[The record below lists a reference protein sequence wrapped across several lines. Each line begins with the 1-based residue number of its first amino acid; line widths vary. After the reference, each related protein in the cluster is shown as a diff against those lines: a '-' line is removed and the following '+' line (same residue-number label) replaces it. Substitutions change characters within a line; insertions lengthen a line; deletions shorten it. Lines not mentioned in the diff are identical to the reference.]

1 MKSKTTKGIAVLLAC
16 FLGMAAVGCSGDND
30 SSSKNS
36 DAAEVSAATLPVE
49 TDEQGEAVT
58 DASGNEV
65 LASGATDFMVK
76 EIEFTWGNQNGSS
89 DSSQDATEATDS
101 NGNAVTT
108 AAGGSSNSATPANGN
123 ASNGNGNN
131 ASNGNGNNASNG
143 NGNNASNGNS
153 EVVTSYAAVTDD
165 SGNKVVDDN
174 GKVVT
179 EVVTTP
185 SNNGGA
191 VVDPN
196 QNAAS
201 SYTEKL
207 DTFQAYWMDM
217 TKSEDIVFNGDMIN
231 VTFKVKDTAPDGNYV
246 IHLSDSQYSSEFA
259 NWDAKALVPS
269 VTNGCITV
277 GSATP
282 EAQTATNAS
291 DFVLT
296 ADSVTAKQGDE
307 VTVSFNIAD
316 NPGMVAFVLRF
327 QYDCNALEIV
337 DAEVGDDCAAAL
349 RTGLNH

>member
-30 SSSKNS
+30 SSSKNN

-76 EIEFTWGNQNGSS
+76 EIEFTWGNQNSS
-89 DSSQDATEATDS
+89 DDSSSQDATEATDS
-101 NGNAVTT
+101 NGNAVTTT

-123 ASNGNGNN
+123 ASNGN
-131 ASNGNGNNASNG
+131 S
-143 NGNNASNGNS
+143 NNASNGNS

-185 SNNGGA
+185 SGNGGA

-196 QNAAS
+196 QNTAAP
-201 SYTEKL
+201 YTEKL

-217 TKSEDIVFNGDMIN
+217 TKSQDIVFNGDMIN
-231 VTFKVKDTAPDGNYV
+231 VTFKVKETAPDGNYV

-282 EAQTATNAS
+282 EVQTATNAS

>member
-16 FLGMAAVGCSGDND
+16 FLGMAAVGCSGND
-30 SSSKNS
+30 DSSSSSKNN

-76 EIEFTWGNQNGSS
+76 EIEFTWGNKNGSS

-108 AAGGSSNSATPANGN
+108 TAAGGSSNSATPANGN
-123 ASNGNGNN
+123 AS
-131 ASNGNGNNASNG
+131 SNGNT
-143 NGNNASNGNS
+143 ASNGNS

-185 SNNGGA
+185 SSNGGA

-196 QNAAS
+196 QNTAAP
-201 SYTEKL
+201 YTEKL

-217 TKSEDIVFNGDMIN
+217 TKSQDIVFNGDMIN
-231 VTFKVKDTAPDGNYV
+231 VTFKVKETAPDGNYV

-291 DFVLT
+291 DFVPT

>member
-49 TDEQGEAVT
+49 TDAQGEAVT

-123 ASNGNGNN
+123 ASNGG
-131 ASNGNGNNASNG
+131 
-143 NGNNASNGNS
+143 GNNASNGNS

-165 SGNKVVDDN
+165 SGNKVV
-174 GKVVT
+174 T

-185 SNNGGA
+185 SSNGGA

-217 TKSEDIVFNGDMIN
+217 TKSQDIVFNGDMIN
-231 VTFKVKDTAPDGNYV
+231 VTFKVKETTPDGNYV
-246 IHLSDSQYSSEFA
+246 IHLSDSQYNSEFA
-259 NWDAKALVPS
+259 NWDAKTLVPS

-277 GSATP
+277 GDATP

-307 VTVSFNIAD
+307 VTVSFRIAD

-337 DAEVGDDCAAAL
+337 SAEVGDDCADAL
-349 RTGLNH
+349 RNGLNH

>member
-16 FLGMAAVGCSGDND
+16 FLGMAAVGCSGND
-30 SSSKNS
+30 DSSSSSKNN

-76 EIEFTWGNQNGSS
+76 EIEFTWGNKNGSS

-108 AAGGSSNSATPANGN
+108 TAAGGSSNSATPANGN
-123 ASNGNGNN
+123 ASNGN
-131 ASNGNGNNASNG
+131 ASNGNT
-143 NGNNASNGNS
+143 ASNGNS

-185 SNNGGA
+185 SSNGGA

-196 QNAAS
+196 QNTAAP
-201 SYTEKL
+201 YTEKL

-217 TKSEDIVFNGDMIN
+217 TKSQDIVFNGDMIN
-231 VTFKVKDTAPDGNYV
+231 VTFKVKETAPDGNYV

>member
-36 DAAEVSAATLPVE
+36 D
-49 TDEQGEAVT
+49 
-58 DASGNEV
+58 
-65 LASGATDFMVK
+65 LASCATDFMVK

-123 ASNGNGNN
+123 AS
-131 ASNGNGNNASNG
+131 ASNGNT
-143 NGNNASNGNS
+143 ASNGNS
-153 EVVTSYAAVTDD
+153 EIVTSYAAVTDD

-185 SNNGGA
+185 SSNGGA

-217 TKSEDIVFNGDMIN
+217 TKSQDIVFNGDMIN

-246 IHLSDSQYSSEFA
+246 IHLSDSQYNSEFA

-277 GSATP
+277 GDATP

-307 VTVSFNIAD
+307 VTVSFRIAD

-337 DAEVGDDCAAAL
+337 NAEVGDDCADAL
-349 RTGLNH
+349 RNGLNQ

>member
-16 FLGMAAVGCSGDND
+16 FLGMAAVGCSGDD
-30 SSSKNS
+30 SSSSSKNS

-108 AAGGSSNSATPANGN
+108 TAAGGSSNSATPANGN
-123 ASNGNGNN
+123 ASNGGSNGNN
-131 ASNGNGNNASNG
+131 AAD
-143 NGNNASNGNS
+143 GNS

-185 SNNGGA
+185 SGNGGA

-196 QNAAS
+196 QNTAAP
-201 SYTEKL
+201 YTEKL

-217 TKSEDIVFNGDMIN
+217 TKSQDIVFNGDMIN
-231 VTFKVKDTAPDGNYV
+231 VTFKVKETAPDGNYI
-246 IHLSDSQYSSEFA
+246 IHLSDSQYNSEFA

-277 GSATP
+277 GDATP

-337 DAEVGDDCAAAL
+337 NAEVGSDCASAL
-349 RTGLNH
+349 RNGLNQ

>member
-123 ASNGNGNN
+123 AS
-131 ASNGNGNNASNG
+131 ASNGNTASNG

-185 SNNGGA
+185 SSNGGA

-196 QNAAS
+196 QNTAAP
-201 SYTEKL
+201 YTEKL

-217 TKSEDIVFNGDMIN
+217 TKSQDIVFNGDMIN

-246 IHLSDSQYSSEFA
+246 IHLSDSQYNSEFA

-277 GSATP
+277 GDATP

-337 DAEVGDDCAAAL
+337 DAEVGDDCADAL
-349 RTGLNH
+349 RNGLNH

>member
-131 ASNGNGNNASNG
+131 ASNG
-143 NGNNASNGNS
+143 
-153 EVVTSYAAVTDD
+153 D

-185 SNNGGA
+185 SSNGGA

-217 TKSEDIVFNGDMIN
+217 TKSQDIVFNGDMIN
-231 VTFKVKDTAPDGNYV
+231 VTFKVKETTPDGNYV
-246 IHLSDSQYSSEFA
+246 IHLSDSQYNSEFA
-259 NWDAKALVPS
+259 NWDAKTLVPS

-277 GSATP
+277 GDATP

-307 VTVSFNIAD
+307 VTVSFRIAD

-337 DAEVGDDCAAAL
+337 SAEVGDDCADAL
-349 RTGLNH
+349 RNGLNH

>member
-30 SSSKNS
+30 SNSKNS

-49 TDEQGEAVT
+49 TDAQGEAVT

-123 ASNGNGNN
+123 AS
-131 ASNGNGNNASNG
+131 ASNGNT
-143 NGNNASNGNS
+143 ASNGNS

-185 SNNGGA
+185 SSNGGA

-217 TKSEDIVFNGDMIN
+217 TKSQDIVFNGDMIN
-231 VTFKVKDTAPDGNYV
+231 VTFKVKETTPDGNYV
-246 IHLSDSQYSSEFA
+246 IHLSDSQYNSEFA
-259 NWDAKALVPS
+259 NWDAKTLVPS

-277 GSATP
+277 GDATP

-307 VTVSFNIAD
+307 VTVSFRIAD

-337 DAEVGDDCAAAL
+337 SAEVGDDCADAL
-349 RTGLNH
+349 RNGLNH

>member
-1 MKSKTTKGIAVLLAC
+1 MRFFWLA
-16 FLGMAAVGCSGDND
+16 FWAWPQLDND

-123 ASNGNGNN
+123 AS
-131 ASNGNGNNASNG
+131 ASNGNT
-143 NGNNASNGNS
+143 ASNGNS
-153 EVVTSYAAVTDD
+153 EIVTSYAAVTDD

-185 SNNGGA
+185 SSNGGA

-217 TKSEDIVFNGDMIN
+217 TKSQDIVFNGDMIN

-246 IHLSDSQYSSEFA
+246 IHLSDSQYNSEFA

-277 GSATP
+277 GDATP

-307 VTVSFNIAD
+307 VTVSFRIAD

-337 DAEVGDDCAAAL
+337 NAEVGDDCADAL
-349 RTGLNH
+349 RNGLNQ

>member
-101 NGNAVTT
+101 NGNT
-108 AAGGSSNSATPANGN
+108 
-123 ASNGNGNN
+123 
-131 ASNGNGNNASNG
+131 
-143 NGNNASNGNS
+143 ASNGNS
-153 EVVTSYAAVTDD
+153 EIVTSYAAVTDD

-185 SNNGGA
+185 SSNGGA

-217 TKSEDIVFNGDMIN
+217 TKSQDIVFNGDMIN

-246 IHLSDSQYSSEFA
+246 IHLSDSQYNSEFA

-277 GSATP
+277 GDATP

-307 VTVSFNIAD
+307 VTVSFRIAD

-337 DAEVGDDCAAAL
+337 NAEVGDDCADAL
-349 RTGLNH
+349 RNGLNQ

>member
-1 MKSKTTKGIAVLLAC
+1 
-16 FLGMAAVGCSGDND
+16 
-30 SSSKNS
+30 
-36 DAAEVSAATLPVE
+36 
-49 TDEQGEAVT
+49 
-58 DASGNEV
+58 
-65 LASGATDFMVK
+65 
-76 EIEFTWGNQNGSS
+76 
-89 DSSQDATEATDS
+89 
-101 NGNAVTT
+101 
-108 AAGGSSNSATPANGN
+108 
-123 ASNGNGNN
+123 
-131 ASNGNGNNASNG
+131 
-143 NGNNASNGNS
+143 
-153 EVVTSYAAVTDD
+153 
-165 SGNKVVDDN
+165 
-174 GKVVT
+174 
-179 EVVTTP
+179 
-185 SNNGGA
+185 
-191 VVDPN
+191 
-196 QNAAS
+196 
-201 SYTEKL
+201 
-207 DTFQAYWMDM
+207 
-217 TKSEDIVFNGDMIN
+217 MIN

>member
-16 FLGMAAVGCSGDND
+16 FLGMAAVGCSGND
-30 SSSKNS
+30 DSSSSSKNN
-36 DAAEVSAATLPVE
+36 DAVEVSAATLPVE
-49 TDEQGEAVT
+49 TDAQGEAVT

-108 AAGGSSNSATPANGN
+108 AAGGSSNAATPANGN
-123 ASNGNGNN
+123 ASNGGGNN
-131 ASNGNGNNASNG
+131 ASNGNT
-143 NGNNASNGNS
+143 ASNGNS

-185 SNNGGA
+185 SSNGGA

-217 TKSEDIVFNGDMIN
+217 TKSQDIVFNGDMIN
-231 VTFKVKDTAPDGNYV
+231 VTFKVKETTPDGNYV
-246 IHLSDSQYSSEFA
+246 IHLSDSQYNSEFA
-259 NWDAKALVPS
+259 NWDAKTLVPS

-277 GSATP
+277 GDATP

-307 VTVSFNIAD
+307 VTVSFRIAD

-337 DAEVGDDCAAAL
+337 SAEVGDDCADAL
-349 RTGLNH
+349 RNGLNH

>member
-108 AAGGSSNSATPANGN
+108 AAGGSSNSATPAND
-123 ASNGNGNN
+123 
-131 ASNGNGNNASNG
+131 
-143 NGNNASNGNS
+143 NASNGNS

-185 SNNGGA
+185 SSNGGA
-191 VVDPN
+191 AVDPN
-196 QNAAS
+196 QNTAAP
-201 SYTEKL
+201 YTEKL

-217 TKSEDIVFNGDMIN
+217 TKSQDIVFNGDMIN

-246 IHLSDSQYSSEFA
+246 IHLSDSQYNSEFA

-277 GSATP
+277 GDATP

-307 VTVSFNIAD
+307 VTVSFRIAD

-337 DAEVGDDCAAAL
+337 NAEVGDDCADAL
-349 RTGLNH
+349 RNGLNH

>member
-16 FLGMAAVGCSGDND
+16 FLGMAAVGCSGND
-30 SSSKNS
+30 DSSSSSKNN

-108 AAGGSSNSATPANGN
+108 AAGGSSNAATPANGN
-123 ASNGNGNN
+123 AS
-131 ASNGNGNNASNG
+131 
-143 NGNNASNGNS
+143 ASNGNS

-217 TKSEDIVFNGDMIN
+217 TKSQDIVFNGDMIN
-231 VTFKVKDTAPDGNYV
+231 VTFKVKETTPDGNYV
-246 IHLSDSQYSSEFA
+246 IHLSDSQYNSEFA
-259 NWDAKALVPS
+259 NWDAKTLVPS

-277 GSATP
+277 GDATP

-307 VTVSFNIAD
+307 VTVSFRIAD

-337 DAEVGDDCAAAL
+337 SAEVGDDCADAL
-349 RTGLNH
+349 RNGLNH

>member
-1 MKSKTTKGIAVLLAC
+1 
-16 FLGMAAVGCSGDND
+16 
-30 SSSKNS
+30 
-36 DAAEVSAATLPVE
+36 
-49 TDEQGEAVT
+49 
-58 DASGNEV
+58 
-65 LASGATDFMVK
+65 MVK

-123 ASNGNGNN
+123 AS
-131 ASNGNGNNASNG
+131 ASNGNT
-143 NGNNASNGNS
+143 ASNGNS
-153 EVVTSYAAVTDD
+153 EIVTSYAAVTDD

-185 SNNGGA
+185 SSNGGA

-217 TKSEDIVFNGDMIN
+217 TKSQDIVFNGDMIN

-246 IHLSDSQYSSEFA
+246 IHLSDSQYNSEFA

-277 GSATP
+277 GDATP

-307 VTVSFNIAD
+307 VTVSFRIAD

-337 DAEVGDDCAAAL
+337 NAEVGDDCADAL
-349 RTGLNH
+349 RNGLNQ

>member
-49 TDEQGEAVT
+49 TDAQGEAVT

-101 NGNAVTT
+101 NGN
-108 AAGGSSNSATPANGN
+108 N
-123 ASNGNGNN
+123 ASNGG
-131 ASNGNGNNASNG
+131 
-143 NGNNASNGNS
+143 GNNASNGNS

-185 SNNGGA
+185 SSNGGA

-217 TKSEDIVFNGDMIN
+217 TKSQDIVFNGDMIN
-231 VTFKVKDTAPDGNYV
+231 VTFKVKETTPDGNYV
-246 IHLSDSQYSSEFA
+246 IHLSDSQYNSEFA
-259 NWDAKALVPS
+259 NWDAKTLVPS

-277 GSATP
+277 GDATP

-307 VTVSFNIAD
+307 VTVSFRIAD

-337 DAEVGDDCAAAL
+337 SAEVGDDCADAL
-349 RTGLNH
+349 RNGLNH

>member
-1 MKSKTTKGIAVLLAC
+1 M
-16 FLGMAAVGCSGDND
+16 
-30 SSSKNS
+30 
-36 DAAEVSAATLPVE
+36 
-49 TDEQGEAVT
+49 T

-123 ASNGNGNN
+123 AS
-131 ASNGNGNNASNG
+131 ASNGNT
-143 NGNNASNGNS
+143 ASNGNS
-153 EVVTSYAAVTDD
+153 EIVTSYAAVTDD

-185 SNNGGA
+185 SSNGGA

-217 TKSEDIVFNGDMIN
+217 TKSQDIVFNGDMIN

-246 IHLSDSQYSSEFA
+246 IHLSDSQYNSEFA

-277 GSATP
+277 GDATP

-307 VTVSFNIAD
+307 VTVSFRIAD

-337 DAEVGDDCAAAL
+337 NAEVGDDCADAL
-349 RTGLNH
+349 RNGLNQ

>member
-1 MKSKTTKGIAVLLAC
+1 MGLLIGVGNTKPTFPYDYYYGVEWDITVSNPKPTR
-16 FLGMAAVGCSGDND
+16 VG
-30 SSSKNS
+30 KM
-36 DAAEVSAATLPVE
+36 ELHKELP
-49 TDEQGEAVT
+49 
-58 DASGNEV
+58 
-65 LASGATDFMVK
+65 L
-76 EIEFTWGNQNGSS
+76 QNMMR
-89 DSSQDATEATDS
+89 
-101 NGNAVTT
+101 NCIL
-108 AAGGSSNSATPANGN
+108 
-123 ASNGNGNN
+123 
-131 ASNGNGNNASNG
+131 
-143 NGNNASNGNS
+143 
-153 EVVTSYAAVTDD
+153 
-165 SGNKVVDDN
+165 DDN

>member
-1 MKSKTTKGIAVLLAC
+1 M
-16 FLGMAAVGCSGDND
+16 
-30 SSSKNS
+30 
-36 DAAEVSAATLPVE
+36 
-49 TDEQGEAVT
+49 
-58 DASGNEV
+58 
-65 LASGATDFMVK
+65 
-76 EIEFTWGNQNGSS
+76 
-89 DSSQDATEATDS
+89 
-101 NGNAVTT
+101 
-108 AAGGSSNSATPANGN
+108 
-123 ASNGNGNN
+123 
-131 ASNGNGNNASNG
+131 
-143 NGNNASNGNS
+143 
-153 EVVTSYAAVTDD
+153 
-165 SGNKVVDDN
+165 DDN

-185 SNNGGA
+185 SSNGGA

-217 TKSEDIVFNGDMIN
+217 TKSQDIVFNGDMIN
-231 VTFKVKDTAPDGNYV
+231 VTFKVKETTPDGNYV
-246 IHLSDSQYSSEFA
+246 IHLSDSQYNSEFA
-259 NWDAKALVPS
+259 NWDAKTLVPS

-307 VTVSFNIAD
+307 VTVSFRIAD

-337 DAEVGDDCAAAL
+337 SAEVGDDCADAL
-349 RTGLNH
+349 RNGLNH

>member
-123 ASNGNGNN
+123 AS
-131 ASNGNGNNASNG
+131 ASNGNT
-143 NGNNASNGNS
+143 ASNGNS

-246 IHLSDSQYSSEFA
+246 IHLSDSQYNSEFA

-269 VTNGCITV
+269 RST
-277 GSATP
+277 
-282 EAQTATNAS
+282 
-291 DFVLT
+291 
-296 ADSVTAKQGDE
+296 
-307 VTVSFNIAD
+307 
-316 NPGMVAFVLRF
+316 
-327 QYDCNALEIV
+327 DCNQCKRLCA
-337 DAEVGDDCAAAL
+337 DCGFCYCKAG
-349 RTGLNH
+349 R

>member
-49 TDEQGEAVT
+49 TDAQGEAVT

-123 ASNGNGNN
+123 AS
-131 ASNGNGNNASNG
+131 ASNGNT
-143 NGNNASNGNS
+143 ASNGNS

-185 SNNGGA
+185 SSNGGA

-217 TKSEDIVFNGDMIN
+217 TKSQDIVFNGDMIN

-246 IHLSDSQYSSEFA
+246 IHLSDSQYNSEFA

-269 VTNGCITV
+269 VTLSLIH
-277 GSATP
+277 
-282 EAQTATNAS
+282 
-291 DFVLT
+291 
-296 ADSVTAKQGDE
+296 
-307 VTVSFNIAD
+307 I
-316 NPGMVAFVLRF
+316 
-327 QYDCNALEIV
+327 
-337 DAEVGDDCAAAL
+337 
-349 RTGLNH
+349 